1 MGRKPTK
8 HLNMPPGMRPRAQK
22 SGKVYYYLDQGGK
35 PRKEIPLGDDYILA
49 LQAYVKHQEI
59 PTPVSG
65 PKFSDVV
72 LRYEAEELPRLGAK
86 TIQTNKSDLKHL
98 KASFMDAPLSQIR
111 PMHIKTFLTM
121 HKDKPTTANRC
132 KRLFSTMW
140 NHARGWGYTDAEN
153 PCKGIMGHSLKKRD
167 VYVTD
172 TVFEAVYAHAS
183 PQLADAL
190 DMAYLTGQRPGDTI
204 LMHED
209 DIDGNWLLIGQGKT
223 GKRLRLLIQGELADL
238 LERIDERKASCK
250 EESAFLLVNKNG
262 RKMTRDALRYQ
273 YDKARRLAA
282 VGNPELDEKIR
293 KMWFYD
299 LRAKAADDSADARG
313 EQAASD
319 LLGHDNVKTTRR
331 HYLRRGKIVAP
342 TK

>member
-8 HLNMPPGMRPRAQK
+8 HHNMPPGMRPRVQK

-35 PRKEIPLGDDYILA
+35 PRKEIPLGSDYVLA
-49 LQAYVKHQEI
+49 LQAYVKLQEI
-59 PTPVSG
+59 PMPVAG
-65 PKFSDVV
+65 PKFSDVA
-72 LRYEAEELPRLGAK
+72 LKYEAEELPRLGAK

-98 KASFMDAPLSQIR
+98 KASFKDAPLSQIR
-111 PMHIKTFLTM
+111 PMHIKEFLKK
-121 HKDKPTTANRC
+121 HADKKTTANRC

-153 PCKGIMGHSLKKRD
+153 PCKGIMGHELKKRE

-172 TVFEAVYAHAS
+172 DVFAAVYAHAS

-204 LMHED
+204 LMHDEH
-209 DIDGNWLLIGQGKT
+209 IDGEWLIVGQGKT
-223 GKRLRLLIQGELADL
+223 GKKLRMLIQGELAEL
-238 LERIDERKASCK
+238 LARITERKAACK
-250 EESAFLLVNKNG
+250 EDSGFLLVNKSG

-273 YDKARRLAA
+273 YDKARKLAA
-282 VGNPELDEKIR
+282 AGNAELDQEIR

-299 LRAKAADDSADARG
+299 LRAKAADDSADLRG

-331 HYLRRGKIVAP
+331 HYLRRGKIVEP
-342 TK
+342 TR